1 MSKINVNFLGV
12 LIMSTSLSCGLVGLP
27 NVGKST
33 VFNAL
38 TRNQVESSNYPF
50 CTIDPNVGVVPVS
63 DSRLEVLAKISK
75 SKKVVPAA
83 MKFVDIAGLVE
94 GASKGEGLGN
104 KFLSN
109 IREADSIIHIVRCF
123 EDENVVHVSG
133 DIDPVR
139 DISVIN
145 LELMLADIQMG
156 DNIIVKL
163 EKQSR
168 MNKDLIPS
176 LQVVKKACEHLN
188 KEQPVRTLQL
198 TDEERVLLKQH
209 SFLTDKKMLYVANIA
224 ENEEGDNY
232 VEELRE
238 YAKKEGNE
246 VLPIC
251 AKLEEEIA
259 QLDDEERAEML
270 EGLGVGESGL
280 ERLVKISFNM
290 LGLMTFLTTGEPET
304 RAWTIINGSTAAEA
318 AGKIHTDIQRGFIRA
333 EVVTYDDIVKY
344 QGKVKAREAGKV
356 RAEGK
361 NYIVKDGDVILFL
374 HN

>member
-1 MSKINVNFLGV
+1 MCKIHVNFYGL

-133 DIDPVR
+133 DIDPIR

-145 LELMLADIQMG
+145 LELILADIQMG
-156 DNIIVKL
+156 DNIVAKL

-168 MNKDLIPS
+168 MDKKLIPS

-188 KEQPVRTLQL
+188 NELPVRTLEL
-198 TDEERVLLKQH
+198 TDEERVLLREH
-209 SFLTDKKMLYVANIA
+209 AFLTDKKVLYVANIS
-224 ENEEGDNY
+224 ENDEDDIY
-232 VEELRE
+232 VEKVRE
-238 YAKKEGNE
+238 YAKKEDGE

-259 QLDDEERAEML
+259 QLDDEERVEML

-304 RAWTIINGSTAAEA
+304 RAWTIVKGSTAGEA

-333 EVVTYDDIVKY
+333 EVVNYDDMVKY
-344 QGKVKAREAGKV
+344 QGRVKAREAGKV

-361 NYIVKDGDVILFL
+361 NYIVQDGDVILFL